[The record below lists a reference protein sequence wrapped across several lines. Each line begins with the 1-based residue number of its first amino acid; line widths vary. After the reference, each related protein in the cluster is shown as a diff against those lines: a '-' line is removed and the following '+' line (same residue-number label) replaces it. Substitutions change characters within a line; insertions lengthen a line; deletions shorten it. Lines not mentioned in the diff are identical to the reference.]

1 MQDDKTHRLQT
12 LILGRLFSL
21 CGPIALAAVWITV
34 AISWHYNASWFNFY
48 TGALSDFG
56 GYSALHAYIYN
67 YGIIITAV
75 FLFLFSLSLVF
86 RSRNKIETI
95 GSAFSIVA
103 SVVLIQIG
111 VYHEGT
117 YPHLYVS
124 YYYFLQQ
131 DASMILWGV
140 GLLIR
145 KAKFAGVFTLTISIV
160 FLILGG
166 TLPWPGAAMLETYG
180 ILTFGAWAFL
190 MNSGRLTKESFSASE
205 KV

>member
-1 MQDDKTHRLQT
+1 MVF
-12 LILGRLFSL
+12 GRLFSL
-21 CGPIALAAVWITV
+21 FGPIALATVWITV
-34 AISWHYNASWFNFY
+34 AISWHFNASWFNYY

-56 GYSALHAYIYN
+56 GYHAFYPYIYN
-67 YGIIITAV
+67 YGIIITAA
-75 FLFLFSLSLVF
+75 FLFLFSISLLY
-86 RSRNKIETI
+86 RSGNKVETVA
-95 GSAFSIVA
+95 SAFSIVA
-103 SVVLIQIG
+103 AVVLIQIG

-140 GLLIR
+140 GLLMR
-145 KAKFAGVFTLTISIV
+145 KAKPAGIFTLFISIV

-166 TLPWPGAAMLETYG
+166 TLPWPGAATLETYG

-190 MNSGRLTKESFSASE
+190 MNSRKLTRETRFGGQNS
-205 KV
+205 